1 MIQLTKTPS
10 LSNLALFGTYFTIQ
24 ILKSKNLVCLSFP
37 LAKMF
42 FLSERGKINFH
53 KFQTYGLCQ
62 IHLVLLQASLLAAN
76 IIPFFCNLAK
86 IRSIRL
92 MSHM

>member
-1 MIQLTKTPS
+1 MLDVWLMNKTLTHYFLPS
-10 LSNLALFGTYFTIQ
+10 NT
-24 ILKSKNLVCLSFP
+24 KN
-37 LAKMF
+37 
-42 FLSERGKINFH
+42 RD
-53 KFQTYGLCQ
+53 YGSCQ

-86 IRSIRL
+86 IRLIRL